1 MLKNAWKTHGEME
14 ATRLRQGSGV
24 AGPLRQGFGVAEQ
37 GRHPG
42 ITG

>member
-1 MLKNAWKTHGEME
+1 MKNAWKTREEME
-14 ATRLRQGSGV
+14 ATR
-24 AGPLRQGFGVAEQ
+24 LRQGFGVAEQ